1 MSLQYIAFIVLN
13 GDKSDTSSVGNVP
26 DALVDLIKQGRYN
39 SVSIEFLPRVQF
51 QGNSFT
57 NVLRAVALLGAELP
71 AVKGLK
77 ELSANLMSEFAFEF
91 EDADP
96 AETLEKELE
105 MPNEANFTQ
114 EQVDA
119 LIETAVSKAVDDA
132 KASFSEKVEAQ
143 EAEIAGLKEDN
154 AKLAEGK
161 AAIEASM
168 KEYVSASE
176 QKATE
181 ALIDKAIDDGKILPA
196 EKDKYMA
203 LAQVDQTVKFGE
215 DETSVR
221 SLLESILDGAAPK
234 LDLSENMAGGE
245 AKKDV
250 EGGAMEII
258 HDRTMKAIEASEGKL
273 DYATAYNQ
281 VLNADPELKAQY
293 ANLED

>member
-1 MSLQYIAFIVLN
+1 
-13 GDKSDTSSVGNVP
+13 
-26 DALVDLIKQGRYN
+26 
-39 SVSIEFLPRVQF
+39 
-51 QGNSFT
+51 
-57 NVLRAVALLGAELP
+57 
-71 AVKGLK
+71 
-77 ELSANLMSEFAFEF
+77 MSEFAFEF